1 MLSSTRNQE
10 PTEQK
15 GRNPQNRCLRSM
27 WEADLP
33 RDASKTEGRGAIT
46 YNTVTLTPPGPPI
59 KLYGTV

>member
-1 MLSSTRNQE
+1 
-10 PTEQK
+10 
-15 GRNPQNRCLRSM
+15 M